1 MASKRKH
8 RDPGMPKMIVMPMD
22 ESEEQRASRDDHNP
36 RTNPAMRDG
45 NSSHGNPGETAV
57 DEITTDNDTGD
68 V

>member
-1 MASKRKH
+1 MSSRRKH
-8 RDPGMPKMIVMPMD
+8 RDPAAPKMIVMPMD
-22 ESEEQRASRDDHNP
+22 GSEKKPSLDDHNP

-45 NSSHGNPGETAV
+45 NSSHGNPSETAV